1 MTYLVDTN
9 VLSELRRK
17 SPAPQVLDWF
27 SQRPASTLYLSVL
40 TFGEIRKGIELLSD
54 TQRKAELSNWLSS
67 ELTNYFAGRI
77 LSIDLNVCERWARML
92 ASVRSPVPAIDSL
105 IAATAAEHGLILV
118 TRNVKDFSAF
128 PITTLNPWP
137 AA

>member
-17 SPAPQVLDWF
+17 SPAPAVVDWF
-27 SQRPASTLYLSVL
+27 SQRPASALYLSVL
-40 TFGEIRKGIELLSD
+40 TFGEIRKGVELLCAS
-54 TQRKAELSNWLSS
+54 QRKTDLNEWLSTELSA
-67 ELTNYFAGRI
+67 YFAGRI
-77 LSIDLNVCERWARML
+77 LPVDLKVSERWGRML
-92 ASVRSPVPAIDSL
+92 ASVRQPVPAIDSL

-118 TRNVKDFSAF
+118 TRNVKDFSVF
-128 PITTLNPWP
+128 PITTLDPWS